1 MRSLPLGSTDTHGE
15 SDTTTSSSTLW
26 HRVKG
31 IDGELGKAGVGVGC
45 LALNKPVPKKK
56 KN

>member
-15 SDTTTSSSTLW
+15 SDTTTSSSTRW